1 MSTAL
6 GRLVASLSSRP
17 RRVLR
22 DLYPSSSVF
31 RAIIWF
37 ATRSACRRCSISAV
51 SRADDSAFA
60 RAIAATSPALSFSAS
75 DKYCTLSSSQKLMIQ
90 LPRGLL
96 LIAPRD
102 LLTLRRF
109 TQEESCCDILLVRFV
124 LDLVIL
130 QISLPLT
137 RRLQQRCVHLEVLFA
152 LGIGITLQ
160 TRPLFQRSACISPLV
175 STSSVIR
182 RVVMRR
188 RIVFILRRRPT
199 FRAT

>member
-1 MSTAL
+1 VICTLRVPSSEL
-6 GRLVASLSSRP
+6 LSGLPRDRHAEDVLSRP
-17 RRVLR
+17 SRGRRFCIRESGSRDKPSAQLLRLGQVLHSR
-22 DLYPSSSVF
+22 VF
-31 RAIIWF
+31 
-37 ATRSACRRCSISAV
+37 T
-51 SRADDSAFA
+51 
-60 RAIAATSPALSFSAS
+60 
-75 DKYCTLSSSQKLMIQ
+75 KLMIP

-96 LIAPRD
+96 VIAPRD
-102 LLTLRRF
+102 LLTLRGF
-109 TQEESCCDILLVRFV
+109 TQEESFCDILLVRFV
-124 LDLVIL
+124 LDLVSL

-137 RRLQQRCVHLEVLFA
+137 LRLQQRCVHLEGLFA

-175 STSSVIR
+175 STYSVFR